1 MKIIIDRKT
10 LFALASNTRIEIL
23 KKLKERRM
31 TLAELSESLG
41 MAKTTVKEHLDK
53 LVEAELVRRVDEGR
67 KWIYYELTEKGR
79 KILHP
84 DNLTRIILLLS
95 AVACTLLGSFEL
107 FRFFTIKP
115 VKPTP
120 IPAQT
125 PFPAPIRPHI
135 PQTFPEIH
143 LLIGL
148 TSIVVGLILIIYFMK
163 SDSP

>member
-1 MKIIIDRKT
+1 
-10 LFALASNTRIEIL
+10 
-23 KKLKERRM
+23 
-31 TLAELSESLG
+31 

-107 FRFFTIKP
+107 FRFFTIKL
-115 VKPTP
+115 VKPTQ
-120 IPAQT
+120 IPART
-125 PFPAPIRPHI
+125 PVPAPIRPHI

-148 TSIVVGLILIIYFMK
+148 TSIAVGLILIIYSMK